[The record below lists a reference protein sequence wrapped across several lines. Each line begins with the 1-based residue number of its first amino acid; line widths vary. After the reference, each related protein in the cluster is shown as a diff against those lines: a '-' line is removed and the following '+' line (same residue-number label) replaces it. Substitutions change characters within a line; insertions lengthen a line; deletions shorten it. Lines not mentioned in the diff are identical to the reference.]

1 MKKSNQIQS
10 VDWTRPAI
18 PERVGVAMSEIAENM
33 HEGIVKLFES
43 GCGAGDVSGF
53 SGEKVVADCI
63 FHAAAAAV
71 MSSQTAKRL
80 VISVRHWGALIR

>member
-33 HEGIVKLFES
+33 HEGIVNNLTMPT
-43 GCGAGDVSGF
+43 GGT
-53 SGEKVVADCI
+53 
-63 FHAAAAAV
+63 
-71 MSSQTAKRL
+71 SSS
-80 VISVRHWGALIR
+80 VITYPEGIGHVPDTM